1 MKRKSGCL
9 GGEATT
15 GSLLTSKGTG
25 VGGEKGEVKSFS
37 SEDVLP
43 YSASVFTKAGN
54 EKIKES
60 LISG

>member
-1 MKRKSGCL
+1 M
-9 GGEATT
+9 
-15 GSLLTSKGTG
+15 SKGTG
-25 VGGEKGEVKSFS
+25 FGGLKGEVKNFS
-37 SEDVLP
+37 SQDALP